1 MLMLALVEPT
11 SGVPR
16 ADMDMDVLESKVEA
30 DLFDVI
36 GVDKAVRGGR
46 TRVTDPRRFLSL
58 GGSDIDSAC
67 I

>member
-11 SGVPR
+11 SGVAR
-16 ADMDMDVLESKVEA
+16 ADIDMDVGSKVEA
-30 DLFDVI
+30 DLFAVI
-36 GVDKAVRGGR
+36 GVDKAVRGGS